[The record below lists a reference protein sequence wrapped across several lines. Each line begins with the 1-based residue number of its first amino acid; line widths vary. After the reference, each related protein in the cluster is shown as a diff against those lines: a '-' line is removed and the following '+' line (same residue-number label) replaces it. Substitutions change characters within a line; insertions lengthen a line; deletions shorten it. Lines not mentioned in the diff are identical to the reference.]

1 MRFFDP
7 AESIADDVVKA
18 WYSTK
23 PQ

>member
-7 AESIADDVVKA
+7 ADSIADDVVKA

>member
-7 AESIADDVVKA
+7 ANSIADDVIKA

-23 PQ
+23 PI